1 MKKRKLSS
9 SLPYGPTVHLSLL
22 PTLPLA
28 TTQLPSATELWHT
41 PTRTSSVLMWRPY
54 RRTNPALAAARIISL
69 TPYRASG
76 IRFFV
81 TRNPLLLV

>member
-41 PTRTSSVLMWRPY
+41 PTRTSSVLMWRL
-54 RRTNPALAAARIISL
+54 TGARIPRS
-69 TPYRASG
+69 R
-76 IRFFV
+76 
-81 TRNPLLLV
+81 PLVLFP